1 MIYQFIPQHY
11 FNTIGQHPPI
21 LTIRDG
27 DTVIT
32 TTVDARGW
40 DKNGESAAARGNP
53 MTGPFYVEEAMP
65 GDTLAVQFE
74 SITPN
79 RDWAWTTNML
89 APAVIEPYVA
99 AALPA
104 SDIVHWTVDVPQGV
118 AFLKEPSPGLAE
130 LKLPL
135 RPFLGCFGV
144 APSNGQFISTATS
157 GEYGGNMDY
166 KGLVAGTTVYFPVSS
181 KGALFYLGD
190 GHALQGDGE
199 IIGTG
204 LEISMDV
211 RFTVSV
217 QKGKMIGW
225 PRGETDTHWFC
236 IGNARPLDQALQH
249 ATTEMFRLLQEDFGL
264 TSSEA
269 SLLLGQAVEYE
280 IANMFNPAYSVVC
293 KLPKSVLSQ
302 LKLS

>member
-1 MIYQFIPQHY
+1 MIHTFNPQLYYH
-11 FNTIGQHPPI
+11 TMGQHPAVLI
-21 LTIRDG
+21 VQYG
-27 DTVIT
+27 DTVRT

-40 DKNGESAAARGNP
+40 DQKGESAAARGNP
-53 MTGPFYVEEAMP
+53 MTGPFYVEGAMP

-74 SITPN
+74 SVTPN

-89 APAVIEPYVA
+89 APGVIDPSVA
-99 AALPA
+99 ATLPA
-104 SDIVHWTVDVPQGV
+104 SEIVHWTVDVAQGV
-118 AFLKEPSPGLAE
+118 AYLKEPMPGLAK
-130 LKLPL
+130 LQLPL

-144 APSNGQFISTATS
+144 APSKGQFISTATS

-166 KGLVAGTTVYFPVSS
+166 KGLVAGTTVYFPVSAE
-181 KGALFYLGD
+181 GALFYLGD

-199 IIGTG
+199 IMGTG

-211 RFTVSV
+211 QFTVSV
-217 QKGKMIGW
+217 QKGKPISW

-249 ATTEMFRLLQEDFGL
+249 ATTEMFRLLQEDGGL

-269 SLLLGQAVEYE
+269 SLLMGQAVEYE

-293 KLPKSVLSQ
+293 KLPKSVLSS
-302 LKLS
+302 LR

>member
-1 MIYQFIPQHY
+1 MIHSFIPQHY
-11 FNTIGQHPPI
+11 FNTLGSHPPI
-21 LTIRDG
+21 MTIRDG

-40 DKNGESAAARGNP
+40 DDKGESAAARGNP
-53 MTGPFYVEEAMP
+53 MTGPFYVEGAMP
-65 GDTLAVQFE
+65 GDTLAVRFD

-89 APAVIEPYVA
+89 APGVVDPSFA

-104 SDIVHWTVDVPQGV
+104 SDIVRWTVDVQQGV
-118 AFLKEPSPGLAE
+118 AYLEDPTPGLAE
-130 LKLPL
+130 WKLPL

-144 APSNGQFISTATS
+144 APANGQFITTATS
-157 GEYGGNMDY
+157 GMYGGNMDY
-166 KGLVAGTTVYFPVSS
+166 KGLVAGTTVYLPVSVE
-181 KGALFYLGD
+181 GGLFYLGD

-204 LEISMDV
+204 LEISMNVQFTLSV
-211 RFTVSV
+211 R
-217 QKGKMIGW
+217 KGTPISW

-249 ATTEMFRLLQEDFGL
+249 ATTEMFRLLQADCGL
-264 TSSEA
+264 TPSEA

-293 KLPKSVLSQ
+293 KVPKSVIPVPN
-302 LKLS
+302 